1 MANTLDIC
9 NLALSHVAAYPIQ
22 SLDERTKEARECK
35 RLYSVARDAMLEAHD
50 WGIARKQAAL
60 ALLDEEVSG
69 WDYVYAWPT
78 DCIVPRKIY
87 DPSEVAGS
95 TPIKFEFRV
104 NEDLN
109 RRVIVTNEE
118 DAELI
123 YTAKITD
130 ANLFTS
136 MMVDALGFRLASDLA
151 IPLRSDSKLQ
161 VSMLNQFLARVTA
174 AQASSA
180 NAEEKP
186 PETISDFQKA
196 RS

>member
-1 MANTLDIC
+1 MPSELDIC

-50 WGIARKQAAL
+50 WGVARKREAL
-60 ALLDEEVSG
+60 ALLADTYSG
-69 WDYVYAWPT
+69 WDFAYAWPV
-78 DCIVPRKIY
+78 DCLAPRKIY
-87 DPSEVAGS
+87 DPSEANNTV
-95 TPIKFEFRV
+95 PLKFEIGV
-104 NEDLN
+104 NDALN
-109 RRVIVTNEE
+109 RRIILTDEE

-136 MMVDALGFRLASDLA
+136 MMVDALGFRLAADLA
-151 IPLRSDSKLQ
+151 IPLRSDSRLQ
-161 VSMLNQFLARVTA
+161 EKMMNQFLARVIS

-180 NAEEKP
+180 NSEEKQP
-186 PETISDFQKA
+186 DKISEFQKA

>member
-1 MANTLDIC
+1 MASTVDIC
-9 NLALSHVAAYPIQ
+9 NLGLSHVAAYPINN
-22 SLDERTKEARECK
+22 LDERTKEARECK
-35 RLYSVARDAMLEAHD
+35 RLFPIARDAMLEAHD
-50 WGIARKQAAL
+50 WGVARKQVAL
-60 ALLDEEVSG
+60 ALLDEEVPG

-78 DCIVPRKIY
+78 DCLVPRKIY
-87 DPSEVAGS
+87 DPAEAPGS
-95 TPIKFEFRV
+95 TPIKYEFRV
-104 NEDLN
+104 NDDLN
-109 RRVIVTNEE
+109 RRVIVTNQE

-123 YTAKITD
+123 YTAKVTD

-161 VSMLNQFLARVTA
+161 VSMLNQFLSRVSA

-186 PETISDFQKA
+186 PETKSDFHKA
-196 RS
+196 RG